1 MLITSIDVALGPKY
15 LNEPKVGLFMGSIST
30 ANNSLRPFRALQ
42 PTLILSLSLRRRP
55 AHQWIPAGGCGGHG
69 VAVRPAHLHF
79 LSFLGNQIDLAATWI
94 HDFLLVE

>member
-42 PTLILSLSLRRRP
+42 PTLILSLSGGGQRTSGFRP
-55 AHQWIPAGGCGGHG
+55 
-69 VAVRPAHLHF
+69 VA
-79 LSFLGNQIDLAATWI
+79 AAAMAWQSDPHIST
-94 HDFLLVE
+94 FSPS

>member
-42 PTLILSLSLRRRP
+42 PTLILSLSLSLSGGGQRTSGFRP
-55 AHQWIPAGGCGGHG
+55 
-69 VAVRPAHLHF
+69 VA
-79 LSFLGNQIDLAATWI
+79 AAAMAWQSDPHIST
-94 HDFLLVE
+94 FSPS